1 MHRPDRQGERRRKA
15 VLLAVLAPTAAIA
28 AWGPLTAMRAD
39 MPAAPA
45 GAALAVA
52 VTAGPVWWGTAGV
65 RPEHGLA
72 ALFLPAWGACVLG
85 AAAGGGLA
93 GAVRPPLPLPSAGP
107 GGTGDFGWFACAPIG
122 PEEGGP
128 GDALLSGPAQTYA
141 ETPAPRWAMAL
152 AAGDGRRGDRLRPA
166 RRGGRRVRPPA
177 GRGRPRAVR
186 ADGRGVGPCPA
197 T

>member
-45 GAALAVA
+45 GAALAAA

-65 RPEHGLA
+65 RPERGLA

-85 AAAGGGLA
+85 AAAGDGLA
-93 GAVRPPLPLPSAGP
+93 GAVRPPLSLPAAGP
-107 GGTGDFGWFACAPIG
+107 GGTGHFGWFAYAPLG

-128 GDALLSGPAQTYA
+128 GRPRSPGPRRRTRRRRRPGGPWPLPQGTADGAIAFGRLAGAAAVFAHRRAADGPARSERA
-141 ETPAPRWAMAL
+141 E
-152 AAGDGRRGDRLRPA
+152 GE
-166 RRGGRRVRPPA
+166 
-177 GRGRPRAVR
+177 
-186 ADGRGVGPCPA
+186 
-197 T
+197 